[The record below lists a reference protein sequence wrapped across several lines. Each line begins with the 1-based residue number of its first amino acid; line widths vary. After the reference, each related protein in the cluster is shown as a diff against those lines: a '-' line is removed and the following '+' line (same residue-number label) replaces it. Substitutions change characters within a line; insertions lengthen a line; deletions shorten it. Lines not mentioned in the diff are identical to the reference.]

1 MIILEQYMHLWLQY
15 GNGRAEGEQLEITI
29 QNISET
35 LFCTERNSKLI
46 IKKLEE
52 FNWIMW
58 FPGRGRGNRSKLL
71 FQKHPLSLILE
82 RGKEITKQGD
92 VKNGSAFIE
101 RYSSY
106 FPSLQTQFQTWIDS
120 IFGYQ
125 VERTSKGRRDVLRLQ
140 VQMNLDIALDPVYAT
155 MRSECHMV
163 KHIYDTLVYID
174 GNTNSVEPRLAFYW
188 EYDDQKYIWT
198 FYLRKGVQFHNRK
211 EFTAYDVVHTFKRF
225 LKAKNNPHAWMLQH
239 VESLHILDDYI
250 VQICLSTDNKLFL
263 HALSTEQCSIVNEDG
278 DGDGRLI
285 GTGPF
290 RLCEK
295 NEDVFVLEANDL
307 YFRERPFL
315 DRIELWN
322 VEHSVNTCDILAKAH
337 YNNIEKHHKELTRLE
352 SNVTYITLN
361 TAKEGPMQNTMFRK
375 ALYKIIHSNALIK
388 ELQGARGEIA
398 EELVLTKGGTIHI
411 NEEIYT
417 LIKESSYRNETLRLY
432 TFTEQD
438 HVEDSYWIQKECA
451 KYGVTIEVIFLET
464 KELLQTSTIQ
474 KADIIHDSATI
485 SERIEESL
493 LYMFLT
499 KNSFIHQHSNIKFN
513 EVLQSYFIE
522 NQLEKR
528 MTLLHD
534 IEDTLLRQI
543 HIIPLYR
550 NKQQV
555 SSHEKVQNIMINP
568 QGWIDFYQI
577 WFKAGYIKVFMH
589 FCKMCKNLFCM
600 EMKFVLHIVT
610 LHVIKVHLQRNS
622 VMLHCY

>member
-1 MIILEQYMHLWLQY
+1 MKKGRMKEEDFSSFRGRFMTILEQYMNLWLQY
-15 GNGRAEGEQLEITI
+15 GKGRSEGEKLEMTI

-52 FNWIMW
+52 LNWILW
-58 FPGRGRGNRSKLL
+58 FPGRGRGNRSKLS

-92 VKNGSAFIE
+92 VKSGIAFIE

-106 FPSLQTQFQTWIDS
+106 FPSLLTQFQTWIDS

-125 VERTSKGRRDVLRLQ
+125 VERTSQGRRDVLRLQ

-163 KHIYDTLVYID
+163 KHIYDTLVYVD

-188 EYDDQKYIWT
+188 EYDDQKHIWT

-211 EFTAYDVVHTFKRF
+211 ELTAHDVEHTFKRF
-225 LKAKNNPHAWMLQH
+225 MKAKNNPHAWMLQH
-239 VESLHILDDYI
+239 VESLHILDDSI
-250 VQICLSTDNKLFL
+250 VQVRLSTDNKLFL
-263 HALSTEQCSIVNEDG
+263 HALSAEQCSIVSEDEDG
-278 DGDGRLI
+278 KLL

-290 RLCEK
+290 RLCEN
-295 NEDVFVLEANDL
+295 NEDVFVLEANDF

-322 VEHSVNTCDILAKAH
+322 VESRVNTYDILAKAR
-337 YNNIEKHHKELTRLE
+337 YKNIEKHYKELSRLE
-352 SNVTYITLN
+352 SNVTYVTLN
-361 TAKEGPMQNTMFRK
+361 TAKEGPIQDTQFRK
-375 ALYKIIHSNALIK
+375 ALYNIIHGKAIIE

-398 EELVLTKGGTIHI
+398 EELVLTKSGTIHT
-411 NEEIYT
+411 NEDIHT
-417 LIKESSYRNETLRLY
+417 LIKDSSYRNETLRLY
-432 TFTEQD
+432 TFTGQD
-438 HVEDSYWIQKECA
+438 HVEDSNWIQKECT
-451 KYGVTIEVIFLET
+451 KYGIKIDIEFLET
-464 KELLQTSTIQ
+464 EELLQINTIQ
-474 KADIIHDSATI
+474 KADIMHDSATI

-499 KNSFIHQHSNIKFN
+499 KNSFIHQHSNINFN
-513 EVLQSYFIE
+513 EVLQPYFIE
-522 NQLEKR
+522 NQLDKR
-528 MTLLHD
+528 VTLLRD

-555 SSHEKVQNIMINP
+555 SSHEKIQNIIINS
-568 QGWIDFYQI
+568 QGWIDFYEI
-577 WFKAGYIKVFMH
+577 WFKP
-589 FCKMCKNLFCM
+589 
-600 EMKFVLHIVT
+600 
-610 LHVIKVHLQRNS
+610 
-622 VMLHCY
+622 

>member
-1 MIILEQYMHLWLQY
+1 MKEEDFSSFRGRFMTILEQYMNLWLQY
-15 GNGRAEGEQLEITI
+15 GKGRSEGEKLEMTI

-52 FNWIMW
+52 LNWILW
-58 FPGRGRGNRSKLL
+58 FPGRGRGNRSKLS

-92 VKNGSAFIE
+92 VKSGIAFIE

-106 FPSLQTQFQTWIDS
+106 FPSLLTQFQTWIDS

-125 VERTSKGRRDVLRLQ
+125 VERTSQGRRDVLRLQ

-163 KHIYDTLVYID
+163 KHIYDTLVYVD

-188 EYDDQKYIWT
+188 EYDDQKHIWT

-211 EFTAYDVVHTFKRF
+211 ELTAHDVEHTFKRF
-225 LKAKNNPHAWMLQH
+225 MKAKNNPHAWMLQH
-239 VESLHILDDYI
+239 VESLHILDDSI
-250 VQICLSTDNKLFL
+250 VQVRLSTDNKLFL
-263 HALSTEQCSIVNEDG
+263 HALSAEQCSIVSEDEDG
-278 DGDGRLI
+278 KLL

-290 RLCEK
+290 RLCEN
-295 NEDVFVLEANDL
+295 NEDVFVLEANDF

-322 VEHSVNTCDILAKAH
+322 VESRVNTYDILAKAR
-337 YNNIEKHHKELTRLE
+337 YKNIEKHYKELSRLE
-352 SNVTYITLN
+352 SNVTYVTLN
-361 TAKEGPMQNTMFRK
+361 TAKEGPIQDTQFRK
-375 ALYKIIHSNALIK
+375 ALYNIIHGKAIIE

-398 EELVLTKGGTIHI
+398 EELVLTKSGTIHT
-411 NEEIYT
+411 NEDIHT
-417 LIKESSYRNETLRLY
+417 LIKDSSYRNETLRLY
-432 TFTEQD
+432 TFTGQD
-438 HVEDSYWIQKECA
+438 HVEDSNWIQKECT
-451 KYGVTIEVIFLET
+451 KYGIKIDIEFLET
-464 KELLQTSTIQ
+464 EELLQISTIQ
-474 KADIIHDSATI
+474 KADIMHDSATI

-499 KNSFIHQHSNIKFN
+499 KNSFIHQHSNINFN
-513 EVLQSYFIE
+513 EVLQPYFIE
-522 NQLEKR
+522 NQLDKR
-528 MTLLHD
+528 VTLLRD
-534 IEDTLLRQI
+534 IEDTLLRQM

-555 SSHEKVQNIMINP
+555 SSHEKIQNIIINS
-568 QGWIDFYQI
+568 QGWIDFYEI
-577 WFKAGYIKVFMH
+577 WFKP
-589 FCKMCKNLFCM
+589 
-600 EMKFVLHIVT
+600 
-610 LHVIKVHLQRNS
+610 
-622 VMLHCY
+622 

>member
-1 MIILEQYMHLWLQY
+1 MIRWKLEMKKGRMKEEDFSSFRGRFMIILEQYMHLWLQY
-15 GNGRAEGEQLEITI
+15 GKGRAEDERLEITI

-52 FNWIMW
+52 LNWIMW

-92 VKNGSAFIE
+92 VKSGSAFIE

-125 VERTSKGRRDVLRLQ
+125 VERTSQGRKDVLRLQ

-163 KHIYDTLVYID
+163 KHIYDTLVYVD

-198 FYLRKGVQFHNRK
+198 FYLRKGVHFHNRK
-211 EFTAYDVVHTFKRF
+211 ELTAYDVEQTFKRF
-225 LKAKNNPHAWMLQH
+225 MKAKKNPHAWMLQH

-250 VQICLSTDNKLFL
+250 VQIRLSTDNKLFL
-263 HALSTEQCSIVNEDG
+263 HALSTEQCSIVNEDE
-278 DGDGRLI
+278 DGKLI

-322 VEHSVNTCDILAKAH
+322 VEHRVQTCDILAKAR
-337 YNNIEKHHKELTRLE
+337 YKNIEKQHKEVSRLE

-361 TAKEGPMQNTMFRK
+361 AAKEGPMQNVMFRK
-375 ALYKIIHSNALIK
+375 ALYKIIYGNKIVE
-388 ELQGARGEIA
+388 ELQGERVEVAD
-398 EELVLTKGGTIHI
+398 ELVLTKNGTIQI
-411 NEEIYT
+411 NRDIHT
-417 LIKESSYRNETLRLY
+417 LIKCSSYRNETLRLS
-432 TFTEQD
+432 TFTGED
-438 HVEDSYWIQKECA
+438 HVEDANWIQKECA
-451 KYGVTIEVIFLET
+451 KYGIKIDIEFLEQE
-464 KELLQTSTIQ
+464 ELLQMSTIK
-474 KADIIHDSATI
+474 KADIMHDSATI
-485 SERIEESL
+485 SERIEDSL

-499 KNSFIHQHSNIKFN
+499 KNSFIHQHSNINFN
-513 EVLQSYFIE
+513 EVLQPYFTE

-528 MTLLHD
+528 VTLLRD
-534 IEDTLLRQI
+534 IEDTLLREI

-550 NKQQV
+550 NKQRV
-555 SSHEKVQNIMINP
+555 SSHEKIQNIMINS
-568 QGWIDFYQI
+568 QGWIDYYDI
-577 WFKAGYIKVFMH
+577 WFKA
-589 FCKMCKNLFCM
+589 
-600 EMKFVLHIVT
+600 
-610 LHVIKVHLQRNS
+610 
-622 VMLHCY
+622 

>member
-1 MIILEQYMHLWLQY
+1 MKEEDFSSFRGHFMTILEQYMNLWLQY
-15 GNGRAEGEQLEITI
+15 GKGRSEGEKLEMTI

-52 FNWIMW
+52 LNWILW
-58 FPGRGRGNRSKLL
+58 FPGRGRGNRSKLS

-92 VKNGSAFIE
+92 VKSGIAFIE

-106 FPSLQTQFQTWIDS
+106 FPSLLTQFQTWIDS

-125 VERTSKGRRDVLRLQ
+125 VERTSQGRRDVLRLQ

-163 KHIYDTLVYID
+163 KHIYDTLVYVD

-188 EYDDQKYIWT
+188 EYDDQKHIWT

-211 EFTAYDVVHTFKRF
+211 ELTAHDIEHTFKRF
-225 LKAKNNPHAWMLQH
+225 MKAKNNPHAWMLQH

-250 VQICLSTDNKLFL
+250 VQVRLSTDNKLFL
-263 HALSTEQCSIVNEDG
+263 HAVSAEQCSIVSEDEDG
-278 DGDGRLI
+278 KLL

-290 RLCEK
+290 RLCEN
-295 NEDVFVLEANDL
+295 NEDVFVLEANDF

-322 VEHSVNTCDILAKAH
+322 VESRVNTYDILAKARYKNIDKH
-337 YNNIEKHHKELTRLE
+337 YKELSRLE
-352 SNVTYITLN
+352 SNVTYVTLN
-361 TAKEGPMQNTMFRK
+361 TAKEGPIQDTQFRK
-375 ALYKIIHSNALIK
+375 ALYNIIHGKAIIE
-388 ELQGARGEIA
+388 ELQGARGKIA
-398 EELVLTKGGTIHI
+398 EELVLIKSGAIHI
-411 NEEIYT
+411 NEDIHT
-417 LIKESSYRNETLRLY
+417 LIKDSSYRNETLRLY
-432 TFTEQD
+432 TFTGQD
-438 HVEDSYWIQKECA
+438 HVEDSNWIQKECA
-451 KYGVTIEVIFLET
+451 KYGVNIDIEFLET
-464 KELLQTSTIQ
+464 EELLQISTIQ
-474 KADIIHDSATI
+474 KADIMHDSATI

-499 KNSFIHQHSNIKFN
+499 KNSFIHQHSNINFN
-513 EVLQSYFIE
+513 EVLQPYFIE
-522 NQLEKR
+522 NQLDKR
-528 MTLLHD
+528 VTLLRD

-555 SSHEKVQNIMINP
+555 SSHEKIQNIIINS
-568 QGWIDFYQI
+568 QGWIDFYEI
-577 WFKAGYIKVFMH
+577 WFKP
-589 FCKMCKNLFCM
+589 
-600 EMKFVLHIVT
+600 
-610 LHVIKVHLQRNS
+610 
-622 VMLHCY
+622 

>member
-1 MIILEQYMHLWLQY
+1 MIRWKLEMKKGRMKEEDFSSFRGRFMIILEQYMHLWLQY
-15 GNGRAEGEQLEITI
+15 GKGRAEDERLEITI

-52 FNWIMW
+52 LNWIMW

-92 VKNGSAFIE
+92 VKSGSAFIE

-125 VERTSKGRRDVLRLQ
+125 VERTSQGRKDVLRLQ

-163 KHIYDTLVYID
+163 KHIYDTLVYVD

-198 FYLRKGVQFHNRK
+198 FYLRKGVHFHNRK
-211 EFTAYDVVHTFKRF
+211 ELTAYDVEQTFKRF
-225 LKAKNNPHAWMLQH
+225 MKAKKNPHAWMLQH

-250 VQICLSTDNKLFL
+250 VQIRLSTDNKLFL
-263 HALSTEQCSIVNEDG
+263 HALSTEQCSIVNEDE
-278 DGDGRLI
+278 DGKLI

-322 VEHSVNTCDILAKAH
+322 VEHRVNTCDILAKAR
-337 YNNIEKHHKELTRLE
+337 YKNIENHHKEVSRLE

-361 TAKEGPMQNTMFRK
+361 TAKEGPMQNVMFRR
-375 ALYKIIHSNALIK
+375 ALYKIIHGNKIVE
-388 ELQGARGEIA
+388 ELQGERGEVA
-398 EELVLTKGGTIHI
+398 DELVLTKNGTIQI
-411 NEEIYT
+411 NRDIHT
-417 LIKESSYRNETLRLY
+417 LIKCSSYGNETLRLD
-432 TFTEQD
+432 TFTGQD
-438 HVEDSYWIQKECA
+438 HVEDAHWIQKECA
-451 KYGVTIEVIFLET
+451 KYGIKIDIEFLEQE
-464 KELLQTSTIQ
+464 ELLQMSTIQ
-474 KADIIHDSATI
+474 KADIMHDSATI
-485 SERIEESL
+485 SERIEDSL

-499 KNSFIHQHSNIKFN
+499 KNSFIHQHSNINFN
-513 EVLQSYFIE
+513 EVLQLYFTE

-528 MTLLHD
+528 V
-534 IEDTLLRQI
+534 TLLRDI
-543 HIIPLYR
+543 EGTLLREVHIIPLYR
-550 NKQQV
+550 NKQRV
-555 SSHEKVQNIMINP
+555 SSHEKIQNVMINS
-568 QGWIDFYQI
+568 QGWIDYYDI
-577 WFKAGYIKVFMH
+577 WFK
-589 FCKMCKNLFCM
+589 
-600 EMKFVLHIVT
+600 
-610 LHVIKVHLQRNS
+610 S
-622 VMLHCY
+622 

>member
-1 MIILEQYMHLWLQY
+1 MKEEDFSSFRGRFMIILEQYMHLWLQY

-188 EYDDQKYIWT
+188 EYDDQKYMWT

-211 EFTAYDVVHTFKRF
+211 ELTAYDVEQTFKRF
-225 LKAKNNPHAWMLQH
+225 MKEKNNPHAWMLQH
-239 VESLHILDDYI
+239 IESLHILDDYI
-250 VQICLSTDNKLFL
+250 VQIRLSTDNKLFL
-263 HALSTEQCSIVNEDG
+263 HALSTEQCSIVNE

-361 TAKEGPMQNTMFRK
+361 TTKEGPMQNTMFRK
-375 ALYKIIHSNALIK
+375 ALHKIIHSNALIE

-398 EELVLTKGGTIHI
+398 EALVLTKGGTIHI
-411 NEEIYT
+411 NEDIYT

-438 HVEDSYWIQKECA
+438 HVEDSDWIQKECA
-451 KYGVTIEVIFLET
+451 KYGVTIEVVFLET
-464 KELLQTSTIQ
+464 KELLQASTIQ

-577 WFKAGYIKVFMH
+577 WFKA
-589 FCKMCKNLFCM
+589 
-600 EMKFVLHIVT
+600 
-610 LHVIKVHLQRNS
+610 
-622 VMLHCY
+622 

>member
-188 EYDDQKYIWT
+188 EYDDQKYMWT

-211 EFTAYDVVHTFKRF
+211 ELTAYDVEQTFKRF
-225 LKAKNNPHAWMLQH
+225 MKEKNNPHAWMLQH
-239 VESLHILDDYI
+239 IESLHILDDYI
-250 VQICLSTDNKLFL
+250 VQIRLSTDNKLFL
-263 HALSTEQCSIVNEDG
+263 HALSTEQCSIVNE

-361 TAKEGPMQNTMFRK
+361 TTKEGPMQNTMFRK
-375 ALYKIIHSNALIK
+375 ALHKIIHSNALIE

-398 EELVLTKGGTIHI
+398 EALVLTKGGTIHI
-411 NEEIYT
+411 NEDIYT

-438 HVEDSYWIQKECA
+438 HVEDSDWIQKECA
-451 KYGVTIEVIFLET
+451 KYGVTIEVVFLET
-464 KELLQTSTIQ
+464 KELLQASTIQ

-577 WFKAGYIKVFMH
+577 WFKA
-589 FCKMCKNLFCM
+589 
-600 EMKFVLHIVT
+600 
-610 LHVIKVHLQRNS
+610 
-622 VMLHCY
+622 

>member
-1 MIILEQYMHLWLQY
+1 MIRWKLEMKKGRMKEEDFSSFRGRFMTVLEQYMHLWLQY
-15 GNGRAEGEQLEITI
+15 GKGRAEGEKFEITI

-52 FNWIMW
+52 LNWIMW

-82 RGKEITKQGD
+82 RGKEITRQGD
-92 VKNGSAFIE
+92 VKSGSAFIE
-101 RYSSY
+101 RYISY
-106 FPSLQTQFQTWIDS
+106 FPLLQTQFQTWIDS

-163 KHIYDTLVYID
+163 KHIYDTLVYVD

-198 FYLRKGVQFHNRK
+198 FYLRKGVKFHNRK
-211 EFTAYDVVHTFKRF
+211 ELTAYDVEQTFKRF
-225 LKAKNNPHAWMLQH
+225 MKVKNNPHAWMLQH

-250 VQICLSTDNKLFL
+250 VQIRLSTDNKVFL
-263 HALSTEQCSIVNEDG
+263 HSLSTEQCSIVNEDG
-278 DGDGRLI
+278 DGKLI

-290 RLCEK
+290 LLCEK
-295 NEDVFVLEANDL
+295 NEDVFILEGNDL

-322 VEHSVNTCDILAKAH
+322 VEHKVNTYDILAKARFK
-337 YNNIEKHHKELTRLE
+337 NIVKRHKELSRLE

-361 TAKEGPMQNTMFRK
+361 TVKEGPMQNAMFRR
-375 ALYKIIHSNALIK
+375 ALYKIIHGNKIVE
-388 ELQGARGEIA
+388 ELQGERGEVA
-398 EELVLTKGGTIHI
+398 DELVLIKNGTIQI
-411 NEEIYT
+411 NRDIHT
-417 LIKESSYRNETLRLY
+417 LIKCSSYRNETLRLY
-432 TFTEQD
+432 TFTGKD
-438 HVEDSYWIQKECA
+438 HVEDAHWIQKECA
-451 KYGVTIEVIFLET
+451 KYGIKIDIEFLEQE
-464 KELLQTSTIQ
+464 ELLQMSTIQ
-474 KADIIHDSATI
+474 KADIMHDSATI
-485 SERIEESL
+485 SERIEDSL

-499 KNSFIHQHSNIKFN
+499 KNSFINQHSNISFN
-513 EVLQSYFIE
+513 KVLRPYFTE

-528 MTLLHD
+528 V
-534 IEDTLLRQI
+534 TLLRDIEGTLLREI

-550 NKQQV
+550 NKQRV
-555 SSHEKVQNIMINP
+555 SSHEKIQNVMINS
-568 QGWIDFYQI
+568 QGWIDYYDI
-577 WFKAGYIKVFMH
+577 WFKA
-589 FCKMCKNLFCM
+589 
-600 EMKFVLHIVT
+600 
-610 LHVIKVHLQRNS
+610 
-622 VMLHCY
+622 

>member
-1 MIILEQYMHLWLQY
+1 MKEEDFSSFRGRFMTILEQYMNLWLQY
-15 GNGRAEGEQLEITI
+15 GKGRSEGEKLEMTI

-52 FNWIMW
+52 LNWILW
-58 FPGRGRGNRSKLL
+58 FPGRGRGNRSKLS

-92 VKNGSAFIE
+92 VKSGIAFIE

-106 FPSLQTQFQTWIDS
+106 FPSLLTQFQTWIDS

-125 VERTSKGRRDVLRLQ
+125 VERTSQGRRDVLRLQ

-163 KHIYDTLVYID
+163 KHIYDTLVYVD

-188 EYDDQKYIWT
+188 EYDDQKHIWT

-211 EFTAYDVVHTFKRF
+211 ELTAHDVEHTFKRF
-225 LKAKNNPHAWMLQH
+225 MKAKNNPHAWMLQH
-239 VESLHILDDYI
+239 VESLHILDDSI
-250 VQICLSTDNKLFL
+250 VQVRLSTDNKLFL
-263 HALSTEQCSIVNEDG
+263 HALSAEQCSIVSEDEDG
-278 DGDGRLI
+278 KLL

-290 RLCEK
+290 RLCEN
-295 NEDVFVLEANDL
+295 NEDVFVLEVNDF

-322 VEHSVNTCDILAKAH
+322 VESRVNTYDILAKAR
-337 YNNIEKHHKELTRLE
+337 YKNIEKHYKELSRLE
-352 SNVTYITLN
+352 SNVTYVTLN
-361 TAKEGPMQNTMFRK
+361 TAKEGPMQDTQFRK
-375 ALYKIIHSNALIK
+375 ALYNIIHGKAIIE

-398 EELVLTKGGTIHI
+398 EELVLTKSGTIHT
-411 NEEIYT
+411 NEDIYT
-417 LIKESSYRNETLRLY
+417 LIKDSSYRNETLRLY
-432 TFTEQD
+432 TFTGQD
-438 HVEDSYWIQKECA
+438 HVEDSKWIQKECT
-451 KYGVTIEVIFLET
+451 KYGIKIDIEFLET
-464 KELLQTSTIQ
+464 EELLQISTIQ
-474 KADIIHDSATI
+474 KADIMHDSATI

-499 KNSFIHQHSNIKFN
+499 KNSFIHQHSNINFN
-513 EVLQSYFIE
+513 EVLQPYFIE
-522 NQLEKR
+522 NQLDKR
-528 MTLLHD
+528 VTLLRD
-534 IEDTLLRQI
+534 IEDTLLRQM

-555 SSHEKVQNIMINP
+555 SSHEKIQNIIINS
-568 QGWIDFYQI
+568 QGWIDFYEI
-577 WFKAGYIKVFMH
+577 WFKP
-589 FCKMCKNLFCM
+589 
-600 EMKFVLHIVT
+600 
-610 LHVIKVHLQRNS
+610 
-622 VMLHCY
+622 

>member
-1 MIILEQYMHLWLQY
+1 MKEEDFSSFRGRFMTILEQYMNLWLQY
-15 GNGRAEGEQLEITI
+15 GKGRSEGEKLEMTI

-52 FNWIMW
+52 LNWILW
-58 FPGRGRGNRSKLL
+58 FPGRGRGNRSKLS

-92 VKNGSAFIE
+92 VKSGIAFIE

-106 FPSLQTQFQTWIDS
+106 FPSLLTQFQTWIDS

-125 VERTSKGRRDVLRLQ
+125 VERTSQGRRDVLRLQ

-163 KHIYDTLVYID
+163 KHIYDTLVYVD

-188 EYDDQKYIWT
+188 EYDDQKHIWT

-211 EFTAYDVVHTFKRF
+211 ELTAHDVEHTFKRF
-225 LKAKNNPHAWMLQH
+225 MKAKNNPHAWMLQH
-239 VESLHILDDYI
+239 VESLHILDDSI
-250 VQICLSTDNKLFL
+250 VQVRLSTDNKLFL
-263 HALSTEQCSIVNEDG
+263 HALSAEQCSIVSEDEDG
-278 DGDGRLI
+278 KLL

-290 RLCEK
+290 RLCEN
-295 NEDVFVLEANDL
+295 NEDVFVLEANDF

-322 VEHSVNTCDILAKAH
+322 VESRVNTYDILAKAR
-337 YNNIEKHHKELTRLE
+337 YKNIEKHYKELSRLE
-352 SNVTYITLN
+352 SNVTYVTLN
-361 TAKEGPMQNTMFRK
+361 TAKEGPIQDTQFRK
-375 ALYKIIHSNALIK
+375 ALYNIIHGKEIIE

-398 EELVLTKGGTIHI
+398 EELVLTKNGTIHT
-411 NEEIYT
+411 NEDIHT
-417 LIKESSYRNETLRLY
+417 LIKDSSYRNETLRLY
-432 TFTEQD
+432 TFTGQD
-438 HVEDSYWIQKECA
+438 HVEDSNWIQKECT
-451 KYGVTIEVIFLET
+451 KYGIKIDIEFLET
-464 KELLQTSTIQ
+464 EELLQISTIQ
-474 KADIIHDSATI
+474 KADIMHDSATI

-499 KNSFIHQHSNIKFN
+499 KNSFIHQHSNINFN
-513 EVLQSYFIE
+513 EVLQPYFIE
-522 NQLEKR
+522 NQLDKR
-528 MTLLHD
+528 VTLLRD

-555 SSHEKVQNIMINP
+555 SSHEKIQNIIINS
-568 QGWIDFYQI
+568 QGWIDFYEI
-577 WFKAGYIKVFMH
+577 WFKP
-589 FCKMCKNLFCM
+589 
-600 EMKFVLHIVT
+600 
-610 LHVIKVHLQRNS
+610 
-622 VMLHCY
+622 